1 MNQTTDTLSAVGFTH
16 EGKVDDLQQFRTRII
31 RQLHS
36 DFVGHPGAGR
46 WKLALRTIGNSADE
60 NRGAEIVVVLPASV
74 ACAEVNGH
82 LASIM
87 SQHALR
93 PLTAAELQGPVEW
106 VQSNLT
112 SATSAITL
120 FCGNDPELARA
131 AANWWTARFGK
142 RLAVKKTGAR
152 ALDAVTAQV
161 PAELPHDPQIEAF
174 QLSLEATIAEQLES
188 EGRSYVSVDY
198 DPDRALVEALHAAG
212 MHRGAGILYLP
223 WKSVTQIERGQ
234 LYTSGG

>member
-1 MNQTTDTLSAVGFTH
+1 MNQAADTLSAVGFTH
-16 EGKVDDLQQFRTRII
+16 EGNVDDMQQFRTRIV

-36 DFVGHPGAGR
+36 DFVGHPGAGK
-46 WKLALRTIGNSADE
+46 WKLALRPIRNGFGANC
-60 NRGAEIVVVLPASV
+60 GAEIVVVLPASV
-74 ACAEVNGH
+74 ACAEVNEH

-93 PLTAAELQGPVEW
+93 PLTAAELQGPLTWVE
-106 VQSNLT
+106 SHLT
-112 SATSAITL
+112 SATPAITL
-120 FCGNDPELARA
+120 FCGNSPELARA

-142 RLAVKKTGAR
+142 RLAAKKTGAR

-161 PAELPHDPQIEAF
+161 PTRLPLDPQAEAF
-174 QLSLEATIAEQLES
+174 QQSLEATIAEQLES
-188 EGRSYVSVDY
+188 EGRSYVRVDY
-198 DPDRALVEALHAAG
+198 NPDASLVAALQAAG

-223 WKSVTQIERGQ
+223 WKSSTQIERGQ